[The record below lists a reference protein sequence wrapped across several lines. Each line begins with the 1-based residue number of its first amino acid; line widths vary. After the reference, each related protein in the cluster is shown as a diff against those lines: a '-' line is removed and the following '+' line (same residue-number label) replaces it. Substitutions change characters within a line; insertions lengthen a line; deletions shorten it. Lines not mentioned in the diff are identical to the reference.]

1 MKYHAFCFFFFLA
14 FKTDIFSQIV
24 FKIEIQNMM
33 QGYLNPSAE
42 LTKCIQSN
50 LSKPN
55 LLDTNLCVHN
65 RQVLGLYKLN

>member
-1 MKYHAFCFFFFLA
+1 MKYHAFCFFFFY

-42 LTKCIQSN
+42 LTKCIPSN

-55 LLDTNLCVHN
+55 LLGTNLCVHN